1 MIVLTCVFSQIFW
14 NMEILRLFWK
24 KGTREC
30 KENYRPEGIL
40 PVASEILEKLLCKQI
55 NLFLDQFLSKCQ
67 CGFRK
72 RFSTQDCLLAMMEK
86 LKRTVDNGNNFE
98 VLLTDLSK
106 ALDCFSHELIIAKL
120 NAFGF
125 SLPALKV
132 FQSYF
137 SNWLQQTKVNDSYS
151 SWSKILFG
159 VPQGSILSHILFNIF
174 LGS

>member
-1 MIVLTCVFSQIFW
+1 MIALTCVFSQIFW

-24 KGTREC
+24 KGTRES
-30 KENYRPEGIL
+30 KGNYRPVGIL

-72 RFSTQDCLLAMMEK
+72 RFSIQDCLPAMLEK
-86 LKRTVDNGNNFE
+86 LKSTVDNGNNFG

-120 NAFGF
+120 NVFGF

-159 VPQGSILSHILFNIF
+159 VPQGSILSHIRY
-174 LGS
+174 

>member
-1 MIVLTCVFSQIFW
+1 
-14 NMEILRLFWK
+14 
-24 KGTREC
+24 
-30 KENYRPEGIL
+30 
-40 PVASEILEKLLCKQI
+40 
-55 NLFLDQFLSKCQ
+55 
-67 CGFRK
+67 
-72 RFSTQDCLLAMMEK
+72 MMEK

-120 NAFGF
+120 NVFGF

-159 VPQGSILSHILFNIF
+159 VPQGSILSHIRY
-174 LGS
+174 